1 MNLRTVIARFRFR
14 FHSILMAQITTREP
28 LPLLALLPINA
39 VVWTVA
45 AWLSRGNLDMQ
56 GDMIENYAWGI
67 EWQAGYFKH
76 PPLFAWV
83 TAAWFRIFPNT
94 DLAYFA
100 LSSFNVLIGLLG
112 IVALAGQFV
121 PRRTAVVAGLAM
133 AVSPLY
139 STLAV
144 KFNAN
149 AILLSL
155 WPWTAYFFVR
165 FMQTGRRRFA
175 LALGVFGALS
185 LLGKYF
191 SVVLLTAL
199 LTAALARPAW
209 RARLWSWPAL
219 VAVAA
224 GAVVLGPHIAWLVT
238 DRFETFSYAEDRMGG
253 ARWAAV
259 ERFGIYTLA
268 QIAYLCLSFGF
279 VGLLAGRSRWRAM
292 KTMIGGSARP
302 KRCPDLWWLTFGPLI
317 VTGGVAV
324 ATGTQMASV
333 WGMAAWFAIVPMWL
347 VVLRRAQIT
356 VEPERAR
363 RLMAA
368 YWAIVLVATAAVG
381 FNAAFRG
388 TDDAAEPRKELAM
401 AARLLWRT
409 TVGGEIPVVTGS
421 VHEAQSILFYGNR
434 RTRYWDMERPRTTPW
449 LTADEV
455 RRQGVLLVCRV
466 GDTACVERSAAFSRA
481 VPNYVEVS
489 KRAWG
494 RVMAARGYVV
504 FVLRPAEQ
512 VVRR

>member
-1 MNLRTVIARFRFR
+1 
-14 FHSILMAQITTREP
+14 
-28 LPLLALLPINA
+28 
-39 VVWTVA
+39 
-45 AWLSRGNLDMQ
+45 MQ

-100 LSSFNVLIGLLG
+100 LSSANVLVGLLG
-112 IVALAGQFV
+112 IVALAAQFV
-121 PRRTAVVAGLAM
+121 PRRIAVVAGLAM

-165 FMQTGRRRFA
+165 FMQTGRPRFA

-209 RARLWSWPAL
+209 RARLWSGPAFI
-219 VAVAA
+219 AVAA
-224 GAVVLGPHIAWLVT
+224 GAVVLGPHLAWLVT
-238 DRFETFSYAEDRMGG
+238 DRFETFSYAEGRMGG

-259 ERFGIYTLA
+259 ERFGVYALA
-268 QIAYLCLSFGF
+268 QVAYVCLPFGF
-279 VGLLAGRSRWRAM
+279 VVLLAGRSRWRAM
-292 KTMIGGSARP
+292 RTMFGSSVRP
-302 KRCPDLWWLTFGPLI
+302 ATHPDLWWLMFGPLI
-317 VTGGVAV
+317 VTGAVAV
-324 ATGTQMASV
+324 ITGTQMASV
-333 WGMAAWFAIVPMWL
+333 WGMAAWFAVVPMWL
-347 VVLRRAQIT
+347 AVLRGAEIT

-381 FNAAFRG
+381 FNAASRG
-388 TDDAAEPRKELAM
+388 TDDATEPRKELAM

-409 TVGGEIPVVTGS
+409 TVGDEIPVVAGS
-421 VHEAQSILFYGNR
+421 VHDAQSILFYGNR
-434 RTRYWDMERPRTTPW
+434 RTRYWDIESPRATPW

-466 GDTACVERSAAFSRA
+466 GDTACVERSAAFSHA
-481 VPNYVEVS
+481 APNYVEVR

-494 RVMAARGYVV
+494 RVMAPRGYVL
-504 FVLRPAEQ
+504 FI
-512 VVRR
+512 VRSTEAPGP